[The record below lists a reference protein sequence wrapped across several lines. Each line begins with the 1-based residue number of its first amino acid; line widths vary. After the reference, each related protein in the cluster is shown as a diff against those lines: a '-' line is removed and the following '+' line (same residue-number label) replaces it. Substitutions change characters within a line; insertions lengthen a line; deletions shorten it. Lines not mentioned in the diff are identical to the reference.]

1 MFRRLGKRLL
11 AILKDALI
19 LSDEDMND
27 DEEYA
32 WF

>member
-1 MFRRLGKRLL
+1 MFRKLGKRLL
-11 AILKDALI
+11 VILKDALI

>member
-1 MFRRLGKRLL
+1 MFRKLGKRLI
-11 AILKDALI
+11 AMLKDALI

>member
-1 MFRRLGKRLL
+1 MFRRLGKKLL